1 MNENRWKYNTDE
13 YLLKIMKAIKNGM
26 TEPWEYRER
35 FGKRTSLRILIER
48 NYVNYKKNTG
58 YTITTEGEAWLL
70 ERSNENIKSKS
81 NM

>member
-13 YLLKIMKAIKNGM
+13 YLLRVMKAIKNGM

-35 FGKRTSLRILIER
+35 FGKRTSMHLLIER

-58 YTITTEGEAWLL
+58 YTITPEGEAWLL
-70 ERSNENIKSKS
+70 GKLNEYTKAKS